1 MKMIKL
7 SISILLLLFISQAV
21 IAQFEYQT
29 REDNFIKGPVY
40 LYKKTVLKDFTQKF
54 DEYEAG
60 TKEMYKW
67 DLYDEKGR
75 KIFEWFDKT
84 IEGSETAIEKNI
96 YYFNN
101 DKLEAKANT
110 FTIGEEDDD
119 FRFTF
124 YQYPSQGNIVE
135 ELGTS
140 YIGGEE
146 VKGFTKRYNSKN
158 LLVEEEKY
166 LGKEGGYKIT
176 HEYDENDYEISY
188 TEYNGIGDLRTK
200 IIWERDNKGNVLEK
214 KKYNAEGQI
223 IEKEIDKY
231 NNAGKLTEKVT
242 YNSDESED
250 LRLSSNYLDDTLV
263 VYIKSQYSG
272 VIFLEYKREYD
283 NKSRKIK
290 EVYSVY
296 HGDETNR
303 YAVYEYDNEDHLI
316 TTKTFEDQALIA
328 KTEYFNY
335 VGNQY
340 LLYTYETYN
349 VDSSINEMIT
359 KTNDK
364 YGNTIAYEKYK
375 YETKFGEKV
384 KIPIEKHVIEIAYHD
399 GTPMLGVN
407 MEMYE
412 SKVKDSKGK
421 NTKKDFLR
429 FEIENAKIKPTF
441 HFYDKPGTVSY
452 GGNGEKNSHIV
463 SYNYSI
469 EYYYLK
475 MFFRPYFI
483 IEAGNEVL
491 LMKVPFT
498 N

>member
-75 KIFEWFDKT
+75 KIFEWFAKT
-84 IEGSETAIEKNI
+84 REGSETAIEKNI

-101 DKLEAKANT
+101 DKLEAKAHT

-119 FRFTF
+119 FRFAF
-124 YQYPSQGNIVE
+124 YEYPPQGNIIE
-135 ELGTS
+135 EFYTNYS
-140 YIGGEE
+140 NGEK
-146 VKGFTKRYNSKN
+146 VKGFKKKYNSKN
-158 LLVEEEKY
+158 LLVEEEAY

-176 HEYDENDYEISY
+176 HEYDENDHEISY

-272 VIFLEYKREYD
+272 VIFL
-283 NKSRKIK
+283 
-290 EVYSVY
+290 
-296 HGDETNR
+296 
-303 YAVYEYDNEDHLI
+303 
-316 TTKTFEDQALIA
+316 
-328 KTEYFNY
+328 
-335 VGNQY
+335 
-340 LLYTYETYN
+340 
-349 VDSSINEMIT
+349 
-359 KTNDK
+359 
-364 YGNTIAYEKYK
+364 
-375 YETKFGEKV
+375 
-384 KIPIEKHVIEIAYHD
+384 
-399 GTPMLGVN
+399 
-407 MEMYE
+407 
-412 SKVKDSKGK
+412 
-421 NTKKDFLR
+421 FL
-429 FEIENAKIKPTF
+429 
-441 HFYDKPGTVSY
+441 
-452 GGNGEKNSHIV
+452 
-463 SYNYSI
+463 
-469 EYYYLK
+469 
-475 MFFRPYFI
+475 
-483 IEAGNEVL
+483 
-491 LMKVPFT
+491 
-498 N
+498 